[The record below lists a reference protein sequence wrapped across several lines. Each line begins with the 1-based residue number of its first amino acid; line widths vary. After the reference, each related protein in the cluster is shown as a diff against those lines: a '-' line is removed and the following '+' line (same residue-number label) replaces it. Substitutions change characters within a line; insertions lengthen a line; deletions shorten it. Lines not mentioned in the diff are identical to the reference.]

1 MQKGRTLTAPLRAN
15 TRTEAKVSCSP
26 ARRVRH
32 SAAMPSD
39 ERCWKMRASEQI
51 EVALFSLAYFAMG
64 VLLLA
69 SENARPLGGLLC
81 LSAPVAFFILTRRP
95 RFCLVPDGLEVRN
108 VRNTILIPKDAV
120 MYVSDSQSGR
130 VGGHLK
136 IEVRGR
142 GTVNVTAVR
151 DGLLDIFRRYPT
163 RIVLVARAV
172 REHVAVPDSDADPQ
186 R

>member
-1 MQKGRTLTAPLRAN
+1 
-15 TRTEAKVSCSP
+15 
-26 ARRVRH
+26 
-32 SAAMPSD
+32 MPSD
-39 ERCWKMRASEQI
+39 DRCWKMRASEQI
-51 EVALFSLAYFAMG
+51 EVALFSLVYFALG

-81 LSAPVAFFILTRRP
+81 LSAPVAFFILARRP